1 MDLQSRKILFVQEF
15 LNLQNE
21 EIIQSLED
29 FLKYKKIESLDEK
42 LNPMTVDQFNKEID
56 LSMEDSRQ
64 GRIIKATEL
73 KAKYSKCN

>member
-29 FLKYKKIESLDEK
+29 FLKIKKIESLNEK
-42 LNPMTVDQFNKEID
+42 LNPMTVDQFHKEID
-56 LSMEDSRQ
+56 LSMEDSIQ
-64 GRIIKATEL
+64 GRITKATDL
-73 KAKYSKCN
+73 KAKYSK

>member
-29 FLKYKKIESLDEK
+29 FLKFKKIESIDEK
-42 LNPMTVDQFNKEID
+42 LNAMTFDQFNKEID

-64 GRIIKATEL
+64 SRITKATDL
-73 KAKYSKCN
+73 KAKYSK

>member
-29 FLKYKKIESLDEK
+29 FLKIMKIESLDEK
-42 LNPMTVDQFNKEID
+42 LNPMTVDQFHKEID
-56 LSMEDSRQ
+56 LSMEDSVQ
-64 GRIIKATEL
+64 GRITKATDL
-73 KAKYSKCN
+73 KAKYSK